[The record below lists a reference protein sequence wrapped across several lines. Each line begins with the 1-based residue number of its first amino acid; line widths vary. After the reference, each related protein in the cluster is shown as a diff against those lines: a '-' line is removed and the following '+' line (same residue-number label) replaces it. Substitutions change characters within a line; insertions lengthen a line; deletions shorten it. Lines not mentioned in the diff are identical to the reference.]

1 MLSSKVHRSSYQE
14 NNNRVIKK
22 EKSSFITKAKLNNS
36 SFTKNLINY
45 LSINQLKLDTN
56 KKERSLTEKKFN
68 LSLFQTL
75 YDT

>member
-1 MLSSKVHRSSYQE
+1 MLSSKVHQSIYQE

-22 EKSSFITKAKLNNS
+22 AKISFIMKAKLNNS

-68 LSLFQTL
+68 LSLFQIL
-75 YDT
+75 